1 MTTQLGGTGESS
13 EAAERRRRAE
23 AVSVR
28 VMVEEPK
35 ASKSGRRS
43 KSASTVVLDEKA
55 MLKQLRAQFAK
66 NDRATKDAGAELDVP
81 RLRLGNV
88 LNDMDAVAG
97 DAQAEMD
104 WRKHTLAETALAER
118 LAAGGINSR
127 AKHGDIWKYNT
138 SGVLSYEMGKKVW
151 RSPVGDASGKAAGA
165 ILRPRFIPKPGQ
177 SEWHWPEAEADASSK
192 FPPLLGSQAG
202 AYTDEF
208 LAGTLQPD
216 LYHTVRKMHAFALR
230 SSPLPTPQPSPL
242 PTPQPSALPTLQP
255 SPLPTLQP
263 SPLPTLQ
270 PRCVSSLVGRGALT
284 LRTTRR
290 FTNRTNAR
298 HLGEQDRLRA
308 APDPLKERPAVRDEL
323 PGHDPEGPRRDDAG
337 IATLARSAG
346 LRQQQ
351 RRPDDRAADDAPRPP
366 VIVKM

>member
-28 VMVEEPK
+28 VTVDAPS
-35 ASKSGRRS
+35 APKSGRRSS

-81 RLRLGNV
+81 RLRLGSV

-138 SGVLSYEMGKKVW
+138 SGVLSYEMGKRVW

-192 FPPLLGSQAG
+192 VSGWGVYCCDFLL
-202 AYTDEF
+202 
-208 LAGTLQPD
+208 
-216 LYHTVRKMHAFALR
+216 
-230 SSPLPTPQPSPL
+230 LPITSCY
-242 PTPQPSALPTLQP
+242 S
-255 SPLPTLQP
+255 
-263 SPLPTLQ
+263 
-270 PRCVSSLVGRGALT
+270 
-284 LRTTRR
+284 
-290 FTNRTNAR
+290 
-298 HLGEQDRLRA
+298 
-308 APDPLKERPAVRDEL
+308 
-323 PGHDPEGPRRDDAG
+323 
-337 IATLARSAG
+337 
-346 LRQQQ
+346 
-351 RRPDDRAADDAPRPP
+351 
-366 VIVKM
+366 